1 MSTKILM
8 VSSAIVFAIFGLAAT
23 FFPIEILKYMNA
35 GNALLSVLLIQIIG
49 SLYLGFAFM
58 NWMAR
63 ATIIGGIYSKPLS
76 IGNFS
81 HLFIA
86 SVSLIKT
93 LPVYTESKILWII
106 TLVYSVLTLFF
117 ARVSFGKLLKR

>member
-1 MSTKILM
+1 M